1 MTQLTNIKGINTRFE
16 ESNISLTKEQ
26 SKVTITVRK
35 GLDVNFSKIT
45 VSRDSKIEMEVDYP
59 NDKVNEFL
67 FNVKREAQVR
77 GYEEVV

>member
-67 FNVKREAQVR
+67 SNVKREAQVR
-77 GYEEVV
+77 GYQEVV

>member
-45 VSRDSKIEMEVDYP
+45 VSRNSKIEMEVDYP